1 MLRRD
6 PGLPWAAL
14 PAARKKH
21 RVSGEFWEFA
31 QDPSPGPGPDPE
43 PGLTDNGGF
52 VRFLGSLGVCAAR
65 RAPGDQLGLIHRL
78 STSLLHLGSLGV

>member
-1 MLRRD
+1 VRHAAAGI
-6 PGLPWAAL
+6 PVTWAAL
-14 PAARKKH
+14 PAARKKY

-52 VRFLGSLGVCAAR
+52 VRFLGSLGV
-65 RAPGDQLGLIHRL
+65 
-78 STSLLHLGSLGV
+78 